1 MKISSA
7 ESSLSIVI
15 LCVVT
20 IPVFAHHSASPYEH
34 LQTELTLK
42 GTVTDY
48 QFINPH
54 VEISVDVTN
63 DKGKVESW
71 IGEANSPNVLSRH
84 GWDRDIIKKGDTI
97 TVIGNAGKNGSKT
110 LRLQKVV
117 LSNGKELDPNSINDW
132 ALCVPIAQALLPVWV
147 LQNAHSPESMCYPTR
162 DSEPGEISLRS

>member
-1 MKISSA
+1 MKNRICIILLGVA
-7 ESSLSIVI
+7 I
-15 LCVVT
+15 LCVASV
-20 IPVFAHHSASPYEH
+20 PVFAHHGASPYDTSK
-34 LQTELTLK
+34 LTTLK

-84 GWDRDIIKKGDTI
+84 GWDRDIIKKGDQI

-117 LSNGKELDPNSINDW
+117 LANGKELDPNSIND
-132 ALCVPIAQALLPVWV
+132 
-147 LQNAHSPESMCYPTR
+147 
-162 DSEPGEISLRS
+162 